1 MWAGSGTHIGTTHET
16 HTAYWQPTWDPYEA
30 GGQKLYGAHM
40 GGTVGKMW
48 KLCAGSVTH
57 MGNGQPTWE
66 PYKAGG
72 QKPYGPH
79 MIIIIIS
86 YAHICPIWLSRWAPC
101 VAHVCVLAGLISKSF
116 SK

>member
-1 MWAGSGTHIGTTHET
+1 
-16 HTAYWQPTWDPYEA
+16 
-30 GGQKLYGAHM
+30 
-40 GGTVGKMW
+40 
-48 KLCAGSVTH
+48 